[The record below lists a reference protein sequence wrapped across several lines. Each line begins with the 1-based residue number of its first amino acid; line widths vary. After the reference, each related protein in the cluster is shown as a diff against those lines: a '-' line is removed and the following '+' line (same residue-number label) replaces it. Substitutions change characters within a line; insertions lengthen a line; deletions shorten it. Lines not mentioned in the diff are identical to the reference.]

1 VVSSTPELISLEPLE
16 IVAEALPV
24 QARWTRALI
33 NRELPATG
41 AEALPVQARWTRAL
55 INREL
60 PATGGVARVGQ
71 ADGDCRQLANHAER
85 RACASQ

>member
-1 VVSSTPELISLEPLE
+1 MVSSTPELISLEPLE
-16 IVAEALPV
+16 IGAEALPV

-41 AEALPVQARWTRAL
+41 A
-55 INREL
+55 
-60 PATGGVARVGQ
+60 VARVGQ